1 MVNNYVKRKYTMI
14 ILIILNLKDIM
25 MEILV
30 KVHLLVVYI
39 YIIYYIMLLASL
51 FTPSISNNN
60 NNNIMLNESS
70 MNSIFSPQ
78 QYNNNNIQSE
88 SRYKPQQ
95 IETPPP
101 DYVEYNY
108 NNNNNENDIIIE
120 QEQQQEQHN
129 SELPPPYLHNNN
141 NNVEPQLIPIN
152 NINKSIEENPLLE
165 SNSQPDMNF
174 IPQSNDPSLIRLIQS
189 VFEPLIQEMNF
200 NFHSE
205 MENMK
210 LEMLRQ
216 FDIQQEELKAIYENS
231 VNELKMEVRKLR
243 EENSILKSFH

>member
-1 MVNNYVKRKYTMI
+1 
-14 ILIILNLKDIM
+14 
-25 MEILV
+25 
-30 KVHLLVVYI
+30 
-39 YIIYYIMLLASL
+39 MLLASL

-120 QEQQQEQHN
+120 QEQEQQQHN

-141 NNVEPQLIPIN
+141 NNVEPQSIPIN

-243 EENSILKSFH
+243 EENSILKTFH

>member
-1 MVNNYVKRKYTMI
+1 
-14 ILIILNLKDIM
+14 
-25 MEILV
+25 
-30 KVHLLVVYI
+30 
-39 YIIYYIMLLASL
+39 MLLASL

-60 NNNIMLNESS
+60 NNNIMANESS

-120 QEQQQEQHN
+120 QEQQQQQHN

-141 NNVEPQLIPIN
+141 NNVEPQSIPIN